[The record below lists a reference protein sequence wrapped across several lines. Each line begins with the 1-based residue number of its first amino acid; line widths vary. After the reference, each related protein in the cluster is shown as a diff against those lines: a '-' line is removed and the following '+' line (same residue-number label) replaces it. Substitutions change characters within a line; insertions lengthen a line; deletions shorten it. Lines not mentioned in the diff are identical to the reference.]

1 MSQLRAQTFPVI
13 LAGPSGA
20 GKTTIR
26 DRLLSDEQR
35 PGIWVFSVSMTTRD
49 PRPGEREGDDY
60 RFVSRE
66 AFEERIAAGHML
78 ESAEVHGELYGTPRS
93 NLDAA
98 RKAAAHLLLD
108 IDVQGARQVRR
119 SVPDVVSIFVLPPT
133 GAHIVQ
139 RLRSRASETDT
150 QLRARLES
158 ALAELEAMGEFD
170 YVVVNEDRAEATA
183 AVIAI
188 VEAEERAVSQ
198 LDEKASARAIELRGE
213 IERALE

>member
-1 MSQLRAQTFPVI
+1 
-13 LAGPSGA
+13 
-20 GKTTIR
+20 
-26 DRLLSDEQR
+26 
-35 PGIWVFSVSMTTRD
+35 
-49 PRPGEREGDDY
+49 
-60 RFVSRE
+60 
-66 AFEERIAAGHML
+66 ML